1 MEFYSHTDPNKK
13 LIEHLSEVA
22 SYSLRYGDER
32 FSKTHKIIGYAHDFG
47 KYTTFFQEDRLF
59 KVAIWGEKANHAYLS
74 AIFGAYLCQKDNE
87 LTKTMF
93 PLLVFS
99 CILSHH
105 GDIKNFTS
113 SDYLP
118 YISRNSIKYKETADK
133 LKTIDLQKEDML
145 KNVDYITAE
154 FKQIGLDKE
163 VNEFL
168 TTTEIVK
175 DIINYLNKKV
185 MEYEDE
191 PDENQYWIHQIL
203 YSALISADKMSAAR
217 VTPVDEKYISFDAL
231 NNQKNSIISDNKP
244 CKLDS
249 FRNEIFSSVIDSI
262 QKKYQ
267 TDSVFTITAP
277 TGTGKTYTGFFCAK
291 KLQEVLGGN
300 KKIIYAL
307 PFTAIIDQN
316 YQKIE
321 ELHKMNEDFSVNKS
335 NYIIIHHHLS
345 NKEYINSK
353 EDYRKD
359 QAELFIENW
368 DSGIIVTTFVQLLQT
383 LVGNR
388 NRMLKKYHVI
398 TKSIVILDEIQ
409 AIPIEYYELVN
420 FAIKKMVELF
430 NCKVI
435 LMTATKPLI
444 FSNSTELL
452 DNSEY
457 YFSKMHR
464 TTLIPKLEKIS
475 IQRFCDIFKENQDCN
490 KSYLIVC
497 NTIAQSL
504 KVYNILSENGTRSEY
519 KYLSTNLLPLHRREL
534 LTEIEDSLHKEKI
547 VLISTQVVEAG
558 VDLDFDEV
566 IRDIGPLDSII
577 QCSGRCNR
585 RWDRENGK
593 VFVVNMVNEIGHSYA
608 SRVYGSVII
617 KITRD
622 LLLDK
627 SEIEEQEF
635 GSLIQDYYK
644 LILSGKVSMQESKD
658 LIEAIKNL
666 DFNEEHGIGTFSL
679 IKENPN
685 YVNLYI
691 EYDEYASS
699 LIQELAKAIHIEN
712 PNERRAKTKE
722 IKREMLKYTI
732 SIPQK
737 FAKRYQV
744 VTIGNNDIL
753 VIHEDDVERYYCKE
767 TGLKRDED
775 FEMFCY

>member
-32 FSKTHKIIGYAHDFG
+32 FSKVHKIIGYAHDFG

-87 LTKTMF
+87 LRKTMF
-93 PLLVFS
+93 PLLTFS

-118 YISRNSIKYKETADK
+118 YISRNSIRSKETAAK
-133 LKTIDLQKEDML
+133 LKTIDLQKKDIL
-145 KNVDYITAE
+145 KNIENITAD
-154 FKQIGLDKE
+154 FKQISLEKE
-163 VNEFL
+163 VNQFL
-168 TTTEIVK
+168 TTNGIVK
-175 DIINYLNKKV
+175 DIINSLNKKV
-185 MEYEDE
+185 IEYEDE

-217 VTPVDEKYISFDAL
+217 VTPIEEKFMSFEAL
-231 NNQKNSIISDNKP
+231 NNKKNSFISGNKA
-244 CKLDS
+244 CKLDKY
-249 FRNEIFSSVIDSI
+249 RNEIFSSVIDSI
-262 QKKYQ
+262 KEKYQ
-267 TDSVFTITAP
+267 TDSIFTITAP

-291 KLQEVLGGN
+291 KLQEMLCSN

-321 ELHKMNEDFSVNKS
+321 QLHEMNNDFYDNKS
-335 NYIIIHHHLS
+335 NYIIKHHHLS

-383 LVGNR
+383 LIGNR

-398 TKSIVILDEIQ
+398 TKSIIILDEIQ

-420 FAIKKMVELF
+420 FTIRKIVELF
-430 NCKVI
+430 ECKVI

-452 DNSEY
+452 YNFEY
-457 YFSKMHR
+457 YFSKMRR

-475 IQRFCDIFKENQDCN
+475 IEQFCDIFKENQDCN

-504 KVYNILSENGTRSEY
+504 KVYNTLSEDGTRSGY

-534 LTEIEDSLHKEKI
+534 LAELEENLKEEKI

-585 RWDRENGK
+585 RWDRDNGN
-593 VFVVNMVNEIGHSYA
+593 VFVVNMVNEIGRSFA
-608 SRVYGSVII
+608 SRVYGGVLI

-627 SEIEEQEF
+627 STIEEQEF
-635 GSLIQDYYK
+635 GLLIQDYYY
-644 LILSGKVSMQESKD
+644 LILSGKISMQESKD
-658 LIEAIKNL
+658 FIKAIKNI
-666 DFNEEHGIGTFSL
+666 DFSEENGIGTFSL
-679 IKENPN
+679 IEENPN

-691 EYDEYASS
+691 EYDESASS
-699 LIQELAKAIHIEN
+699 LIQELEKAIHIEN
-712 PNERRAKTKE
+712 PNERRSKTKE